1 MIYTIQRLKRLAS
14 AGFICIC
21 VPLVIGTAQGADSA
35 VPTLWG
41 VAPMTNGAYLES
53 FDTALPLWAGRTGGS
68 VVTNTFSPAIT
79 GLPARSNAWFGANN
93 SKVLWLDTAGTVLT
107 NALLHQ
113 DNSAVSFASSSVYV
127 DMKVKFDAVTDDPAA
142 NLLTDTKL
150 ALFVSSDCK
159 LVAVHAGGWTTN
171 SAGSFATIDTN
182 QWYQL
187 TIKMSSG
194 KYNVLLND
202 QVVFS
207 ELSLKNGG
215 TANTLQAANFYGTG
229 LIDELYISHGDPAN
243 AVKGPTNTVPTV
255 AAGSNPPT
263 DGEQFKINVWLNNNG
278 VASLTGLTQD
288 DLSIAYLLNSIMA
301 STVNKVNSYSL
312 GISRF
317 DLISPTLLTVTVAL
331 DVDGVKKSNA
341 TINGKIQLQGKVN
354 SGDSWTT
361 LAGAITPYA
370 ADFNAD
376 GQATYNFTIP
386 TGGYRFF
393 KPLIVP

>member
-1 MIYTIQRLKRLAS
+1 MIHTIQWLKRLAS
-14 AGFICIC
+14 AGFICAC

-53 FDTALPLWAGRTGGS
+53 FDTALPVWAGRTGGS
-68 VVTNTFSPAIT
+68 AVTNVFSPAIT

-93 SKVLWLDTAGTVLT
+93 AKVLWLDTAGTVLT
-107 NALLHQ
+107 NSLLHQ

-127 DMKVKFDAVTDDPAA
+127 DMKVKFDAVTDGPDA
-142 NLLTDTKL
+142 NLMTDTKL

-182 QWYQL
+182 KWYQL
-187 TIKMSSG
+187 TIKMSAG

-215 TANTLQAANFYGTG
+215 TLNTLQAANFYGTG

-263 DGEQFKINVWLNNNG
+263 DAEQFKINVWLNNNG
-278 VASLTGLTQD
+278 VTSLTGLTQD
-288 DLSIAYLLNSIMA
+288 QVSQAFLLNELA
-301 STVNKVNSYSL
+301 DGKPNAVGYSFGVSEINL
-312 GISRF
+312 V
-317 DLISPTLLTVTVAL
+317 SPTELTVTVSLLTDNGAKN
-331 DVDGVKKSNA
+331 GP
-341 TINGKIQLQGKVN
+341 INGKIQLLGQKTRT
-354 SGDSWTT
+354 DDWTT
-361 LAGAITPYA
+361 LDGAITPSYEN
-370 ADFNAD
+370 FTN
-376 GQATYNFTIP
+376 GKATYTFDIP
-386 TGGYRFF
+386 SGGYRFF
-393 KPLIVP
+393 KPQIVP